1 LKSGWVFTIL
11 AVICLAV
18 GLIIQNG
25 TLFLILGVFWL
36 AVAIIMRSRFGR
48 KTPPGNN

>member
-1 LKSGWVFTIL
+1 
-11 AVICLAV
+11 VICLAA

-25 TLFLILGVFWL
+25 TLILILGVFWL
-36 AVAIIMRSRFGR
+36 AMAIIMRSRFGR